1 MASKDEGL
9 NFPDAPRAG
18 LDRALADLVDRAQ
31 DVLATQGRLRALL
44 RANLAVAEHLELP
57 VVLER
62 IVEAAV
68 ELVGSEYG
76 ALGVIAPS
84 GGLEQ
89 FIHVGIPLEQAKA
102 IGHLPEGHGLLGA
115 LIDDPRPI
123 RLEHLHDD
131 PRSSGFPPRH
141 PAMES
146 FLGVPIRVRDEVYG
160 NLYLS
165 NQASRSFSRED
176 EQLVEALAASA
187 GYAIDNARLF
197 AETRRRQAWSAASAE
212 ITAAMLSSE
221 RSDALSTLVDRV
233 LGLAEADLVCVIL
246 PGSAAGTLV
255 VELARGY
262 GDHDLVARTFPAA
275 GTLAQSVLE
284 GKQPRLVGDGSPD
297 SDLFSTGRHLG
308 PMMAV
313 PLLAA
318 GRAEGVLLVARM
330 SEGQRFAPADLE
342 MAADFAG
349 QASLSMQLARAR
361 ASEQRMLL
369 LEDRGRIAR
378 DLHDHVIQQLFGT
391 GLELQ
396 NIAGATESPADRE
409 RILRA
414 VANLD
419 TAVTQIRTVIFALS
433 ARDDTRPSV
442 RHRIIDLANDVS
454 SGLQRSPTVAFS
466 GPVDLVVTGDLAE
479 DVVAVAREGLS
490 NAARHAHAEQTGVTL
505 DVAGGMVHLAIFD
518 NGGGLTEPSR
528 RSGLANLEVRATAR
542 GGSFTIETSI
552 AGTRLDWTVPIDGEA
567 VSGPAGEG
575 TGKS

>member
-1 MASKDEGL
+1 MASHDEL
-9 NFPDAPRAG
+9 FTNPDQPRAE
-18 LDRALADLVDRAQ
+18 LDRALGDLVDRAQ

-44 RANLAVAEHLELP
+44 RANLAVVEHLELP

-68 ELVGSEYG
+68 ELVGSQYG
-76 ALGVIAPS
+76 ALGVIAPG

-89 FIHVGIPLEQAKA
+89 FIHVGIPPEQAKI

-131 PRSSGFPPRH
+131 SRSSGFPAGH

-165 NQASRSFSRED
+165 NQASGTFSRED
-176 EQLVEALAASA
+176 EQLVESLAASA
-187 GYAIDNARLF
+187 GFAIDNARLF
-197 AETRRRQAWSAASAE
+197 TETRRRQAWSAASAE
-212 ITAAMLSSE
+212 ITAAMLSSDQ
-221 RSDALSTLVDRV
+221 SDSLSTLVSRV
-233 LGLAEADLVCVIL
+233 LVLAESDLVCMIL
-246 PGSAAGTLV
+246 PGSAEGTLV
-255 VELARGY
+255 VELARGD
-262 GDHDLVARTFPAA
+262 GEAELLGRNFPSA
-275 GTLAQSVLE
+275 GTLVGSVLE

-297 SDLFSTGRHLG
+297 SDLFSTGRELG

-313 PLLAA
+313 PLISS
-318 GRAEGVLLVARM
+318 GRAEGALLVARM
-330 SEGQRFAPADLE
+330 AGGLHFTASDLE

-349 QASLSMQLARAR
+349 QASLAVQLARAR

-396 NIAGATESPADRE
+396 SVAGSIESPVDRE
-409 RILRA
+409 RILQS
-414 VANLD
+414 VAHLD

-433 ARDDTRPSV
+433 ARENARDSV
-442 RHRIIDLANDVS
+442 RHRIIDLANDIA
-454 SGLQRSPTVAFS
+454 SGLQKSPTVAFT
-466 GPVDLVVTGDLAE
+466 GPVDLVVTGELAD
-479 DVVAVAREGLS
+479 DVVAVTREALS
-490 NAARHAHAEQTGVTL
+490 NAAKHAHADQTGVTL
-505 DVAGGMVHLAIFD
+505 DVVDGMIHLVISD
-518 NGGGLTEPSR
+518 NGGGITDTSR
-528 RSGLANLEVRATAR
+528 RSGLANLEARATAR
-542 GGSFTIETSI
+542 GGSFVVDTGTG
-552 AGTRLDWTVPIDGEA
+552 GTRLGWSVPIDSAEDGTEA
-567 VSGPAGEG
+567 S
-575 TGKS
+575 